1 MARDLKFYVGQAVR
15 VARKRKGLTQQ
26 ELAELV
32 DCTPESISNLE
43 RGYRL
48 PSLETLLS
56 VAQHLDSPIAEL
68 FEGYEPKR
76 KRDRTRL
83 ELEMKLRAIC
93 EGLSPRSL
101 RSAVA
106 LLKTLLMEEASGS

>member
-1 MARDLKFYVGQAVR
+1 MAKDLKFYVGQAVR

-26 ELAELV
+26 ELAELA
-32 DCTPESISNLE
+32 DRTPESISNLE

-56 VAQHLDSPIAEL
+56 IAQHLATTVAEL

-83 ELEMKLRAIC
+83 ELEMKLRALS
-93 EGLSPRSL
+93 ESLSPKGL
-101 RSAVA
+101 RLAVA
-106 LLKTLLMEEASGS
+106 LVRTLVTEEGSGS